1 MKRHPPTSF
10 LRRARLRS
18 ACRGFTILEV
28 ALATAVM
35 AMGIGT
41 SIPVMQ
47 RGFRMIDSARNLTTA
62 GQIMTSQLEQVRMLD
77 WATVAAYPTAATP
90 VSLDSVFSGNSSV
103 GSRFTLTRTVST
115 QSTNVLEVT
124 FTMTWSGMDG
134 RQTSRTMTTY
144 YARYGM
150 HDYIYNGS

>member
-1 MKRHPPTSF
+1 MKSPPTTPILGKS
-10 LRRARLRS
+10 RHWS

-47 RGFRMIDSARNLTTA
+47 RGFRLIDTARNLTTA

-77 WATVAAYPTAATP
+77 WATVAAYPSNATT
-90 VSLDSVFSGNSSV
+90 VSLDSVFSANSSI

-115 QSTNVLEVT
+115 QSTNVLEIT
-124 FTMTWSGMDG
+124 FTMTWTGMDG
-134 RQTSRTMTTY
+134 RQTSRSMTTH